1 MGEEFD
7 ACFVVHFFIPPR
19 RAFFCSLEKRLIQ
32 HTVIADKNP
41 PINILSLPPDCPLVE
56 RTLYIIQF
64 HTVFKPELQS
74 CPALSEECDPM
85 FTGIVEEVG
94 RVAAVRAKPQA
105 MELTISCS
113 LVLEDVKRGD
123 SISINGVCLTVS
135 TFTKD
140 TFTVDVIPETVKSST
155 MASLKSGSHV
165 NLERAMPAN
174 GRFGGHFVSGHIDGV
189 GVVRSVKK
197 EANAVTKTIEVESRL
212 MKYMMLKGS
221 VAVDGTSLTIF
232 ALGPDTITISLIP
245 TTQEDSL
252 VGAKGI
258 GDKVNIECDML
269 AKYTERI
276 QTAEPKMTRSWLAE
290 NGF

>member
-1 MGEEFD
+1 
-7 ACFVVHFFIPPR
+7 
-19 RAFFCSLEKRLIQ
+19 
-32 HTVIADKNP
+32 
-41 PINILSLPPDCPLVE
+41 
-56 RTLYIIQF
+56 
-64 HTVFKPELQS
+64 
-74 CPALSEECDPM
+74 M

-94 RVAAVRAKPQA
+94 RVSAVRAKPQA

-113 LVLEDVKRGD
+113 LILEDVKRGD

-135 TFTKD
+135 TFTND

-155 MASLKSGSHV
+155 MADLKSGARV

-189 GVVRSVKK
+189 GIIRSVKK
-197 EANAVTKTIEVESRL
+197 EANAVTKTIEVEPRL
-212 MKYMMLKGS
+212 MKYMMQKGS
-221 VAVDGTSLTIF
+221 ISVDGTSLTIF
-232 ALGPDTITISLIP
+232 ALGHNTVTISLIP

-252 VGAKGI
+252 IGAKGI
-258 GDKVNIECDML
+258 GGKVNIECDML

-276 QTAEPKMTRSWLAE
+276 QSAEPKMSRSWLAE

>member
-1 MGEEFD
+1 MQ
-7 ACFVVHFFIPPR
+7 V
-19 RAFFCSLEKRLIQ
+19 
-32 HTVIADKNP
+32 
-41 PINILSLPPDCPLVE
+41 
-56 RTLYIIQF
+56 
-64 HTVFKPELQS
+64 
-74 CPALSEECDPM
+74 

-94 RVAAVRAKPQA
+94 RVASLRAKPQA
-105 MELTISCS
+105 MELTITCS

-135 TFTKD
+135 AFTHN
-140 TFTVDVIPETVKSST
+140 TFTVDVIPETVKTST
-155 MASLKSGSHV
+155 MSELKSGSRV

-174 GRFGGHFVSGHIDGV
+174 GRFGGHFVSGHIDGT
-189 GVVRSVKK
+189 GVIRSVKK
-197 EANAVTKTIEVESRL
+197 ESNALTKVIEVEPEL

-232 ALGPDTITISLIP
+232 DLGNKTITISLIP

-252 VGAKGI
+252 LGEKGI
-258 GDKVNIECDML
+258 GARVNIECDLL

-276 QTAEPKMTRSWLAE
+276 QTAQPKMNRSWLAE